1 VSFGFESLRGSEVD
15 EEEEVIGAEGEVK
28 WELGWGVA
36 GREKYWSR
44 GSVEGVAGRG
54 MLAGLREGGGGGPD
68 ELFRERDGE
77 VEREL
82 WVEETGDGEPE
93 RDGFKASWGLI
104 DLPSSCSISFLRLIA
119 SSRSSIV
126 SGTPGSGLPSSP
138 ICWAAVSS
146 AR

>member
-1 VSFGFESLRGSEVD
+1 
-15 EEEEVIGAEGEVK
+15 
-28 WELGWGVA
+28 
-36 GREKYWSR
+36 
-44 GSVEGVAGRG
+44 

-126 SGTPGSGLPSSP
+126 SGTPGSELPSSP
-138 ICWAAVSS
+138 IC
-146 AR
+146 